1 MLPVVQSLT
10 PLIVLPAAPTV
21 QGTML
26 LPVVTS
32 WKMLA

>member
-1 MLPVVQSLT
+1 VPLGQST
-10 PLIVLPAAPTV
+10 VPLV

-32 WKMLA
+32 WKTAGWLDAKA